1 MLKKSSRVNVK
12 NVYFNNF
19 CNINTAVN
27 SPHNC
32 YQESK
37 FLFTIIF
44 VEKCSRSKVATRNH

>member
-19 CNINTAVN
+19 CNITTAVN

-37 FLFTIIF
+37 FLLTIIF
-44 VEKCSRSKVATRNH
+44 VEKCFRSKVATRNH

>member
-1 MLKKSSRVNVK
+1 MLKKSSRVTVK

-19 CNINTAVN
+19 CNITTAVN

-44 VEKCSRSKVATRNH
+44 AEKCSRSKVATRNH